1 MCVGGVITIILLS
14 IEIIVI
20 ILKANI
26 KKKEKEAIYAN
37 LKKKRR

>member
-14 IEIIVI
+14 IKIII

-26 KKKEKEAIYAN
+26 KKKEKEARYAN